1 VRAGEIIQV
10 SSAWLMRESGELRL
24 MLNAELNRRQKLQP

>member
-1 VRAGEIIQV
+1 V
-10 SSAWLMRESGELRL
+10 SSALQERESGELRL